1 MDRPRIA
8 ITTCSQR
15 DDYVLDDDPVLARAF
30 ESVGC
35 DAPILDWDD
44 PAADWSGFDAVLI
57 RSTWDY
63 FERRAEFETWL
74 ERVDR
79 ESLLLN
85 PLEVVHANLDKRYLL
100 DLERAGVPIVP
111 TELIEPVEP
120 TEPHDTGERRT
131 PRAIAAARGWERVAI
146 KPLLAGAARGLL
158 VADGDDPAIDTHAK
172 ALLGS
177 GPALVQRF
185 IPSVTER
192 GELSVVLIEGEAACA
207 VRKTPRPG
215 DLRVQVEHGGIYEL
229 AEPSPV
235 AIEVAQRTLAC
246 FPGEPLYARIDLLDP
261 DGERPLV
268 IEAELVEP
276 ELFFRMTESCT
287 ARFVDAVLARI
298 ATPARP

>member
-30 ESVGC
+30 ESAGC
-35 DAPILDWDD
+35 EAPILDWND

-63 FERRAEFETWL
+63 FERRAEFEAWL
-74 ERVDR
+74 ECVDR

-85 PLEVVHANLDKRYLL
+85 PLETVRTNLDKRYLL

-111 TELIEPVEP
+111 TELIEPAEP
-120 TEPHDTGERRT
+120 NPRSERRT

-158 VADGDDPAIDTHAK
+158 VADGDDPAIDAHAD

-185 IPSVTER
+185 IPSVTEH
-192 GELSVVLIEGEAACA
+192 GELSVVLIEGEAVCA

-215 DLRVQVEHGGIYEL
+215 DLRVQVEHGGVYEL
-229 AEPSPV
+229 VEPSPT

-261 DGERPLV
+261 DDERPLV